1 VADDQSRSG
10 GSGGGNGGGSGGG
23 GRRNGGGGGGGGGKG
38 GGNRR
43 GGRAGGSRGQGGGQ
57 GRGRS
62 HGGGRGAPQ
71 GGSDAKRRRFPSIQ
85 ITVACDD
92 RDLAQQTSRHRVV
105 ELASSAAGPLTE
117 RVLGE
122 IVDRTPDGFRIDLR
136 AHRLLTQQPAPMETV
151 WPDVRDKLPPA
162 LRAKP
167 TVFPGELS
175 PTVLDAVLDRFVAQ
189 IKPVYEFDKLG
200 CVIFQF
206 PSYFTPGPASL
217 DYLVWLREKCGD
229 LPLAVELRRRDW
241 VDTKHREETLAFL
254 ETHRLGYVC
263 VDAPQ
268 GTDTSVPPIA
278 AATTDLAVVRFHGR
292 NLEAWERGVDDPTAR
307 MRYEYRRGD
316 LEPWVPRLE
325 RLADGGKRT
334 VHAIVATAPTEA
346 AARNA
351 SLLVKVLTE
360 DPDARPAP
368 EPPPRTGPPKRRRF

>member
-1 VADDQSRSG
+1 M
-10 GSGGGNGGGSGGG
+10 
-23 GRRNGGGGGGGGGKG
+23 
-38 GGNRR
+38 
-43 GGRAGGSRGQGGGQ
+43 
-57 GRGRS
+57 
-62 HGGGRGAPQ
+62 
-71 GGSDAKRRRFPSIQ
+71 
-85 ITVACDD
+85 ACDD
-92 RDLAQQTSRHRVV
+92 RDLGQQATRHRVV

-151 WPDVRDKLPPA
+151 WPDVRDKLTPA

-206 PSYFTPGPASL
+206 PSYFTPGPAAL

-229 LPLAVELRRRDW
+229 LPLAVELRRREW

-254 ETHRLGYVC
+254 EAHRLAYVC

-325 RLADGGKRT
+325 KLADGGKRQ
-334 VHAIVATAPTEA
+334 VHAIVATGPTDA

-360 DPDARPAP
+360 DPESRPAP